1 MFFVD
6 HEDHYVGFLPLFPLV
21 GHTLD
26 IFLIWT
32 WINGFS
38 LITLFTQMNVCMRQL
53 LDSRIYALFW
63 VNCSISKVVVA
74 SSDCAMRNIRLSV
87 NTFQMHINFDRI
99 SQSLNILKMFTQICS
114 FPGSIFK
121 QTPQYHDVIC
131 NTITLLWLVCF
142 FGMEVC
148 MLRNQKFS
156 FSFICWYMC
165 FNTFMYF

>member
-6 HEDHYVGFLPLFPLV
+6 HEDHYVGFLPLFPLM
-21 GHTLD
+21 GHSLD

-38 LITLFTQMNVCMRQL
+38 LVTLFTQMNVCMRQL

-63 VNCSISKVVVA
+63 VDCPISKMVVA
-74 SSDCAMRNIRLSV
+74 SLDCAVRNIRLSL
-87 NTFQMHINFDRI
+87 TPFKCTSILIGFL
-99 SQSLNILKMFTQICS
+99 SLNLLKMFTQICS

-121 QTPQYHDVIC
+121 HTPQYHDVIC
-131 NTITLLWLVCF
+131 NTITLPWLVCF
-142 FGMEVC
+142 LGMEVC
-148 MLRNQKFS
+148 MLRTQKFS
-156 FSFICWYMC
+156 FSFICWCMC